1 MAKKTQTPPHNTWKY
16 SLLAG
21 SVVLALNAQASEYQ
35 TTDEVMVITG
45 SVIGTSSIEEVRDYP
60 GNRTV
65 LTQDDIKKS
74 ATLSIDGALQR
85 VPGIKIQDETGTGVL
100 PNISVRGLKASRSG
114 HAQFLMDGVPMTLAP
129 YGHTGQ
135 SIFPSTLSTL
145 DRIDVVRGGAAVQ
158 YGPNNVG
165 GVINLVTKP
174 ISQTWETELSN
185 KLTVFEG
192 GDAPLNDFYLRT
204 GGWVSDSFAIQLEG
218 NFLTGESFREHTD
231 TDVKNFQLKTEW
243 LVDELQSVE
252 AFVQRYDA
260 DTQMPGALSPA
271 DYQAD
276 RHQSTRP
283 HDNFEGETTRWNV
296 RYTRDI
302 STLPFVDL
310 AEAEILLFGHH
321 AKRNFEWGFNSGD
334 GHWAD
339 PGIASTHLRT
349 SPRTFDVYGVEPKV
363 NFYVAGTRVSQN
375 WIIGTRFVNE
385 DIDYKLTQTA
395 FADGTTTTP
404 RDWNLKT
411 DAWAAYIS
419 NEMGFLDDTLM
430 VTPGLRYESID
441 MRFHDLGKSTSD
453 DNNVSELLPG
463 LTMAYHFTDE
473 WVGYANG
480 QRSLR
485 APQIAYI
492 RGKGEEG
499 MELAWNYE
507 LGTRFTGEESTFNI
521 ALYRIDFEDQLQWN
535 SGEQSFDNIGET
547 RHQGIEVEGSYSPVA
562 LPELSLHLAYNY
574 LDAEQREGKF
584 AGNQLPYT
592 SKHQVIWDTTYDFR
606 GYETTVS
613 GLYFSD
619 AFSDNANTA
628 DEDASGSTGRV
639 PSYTVWNFNVGKD
652 LFANDSGTLR
662 ANIAINNLFD
672 KEYYFRG
679 IDVSPVGRYPA
690 PGRSYSLDLNYTF

>member
-1 MAKKTQTPPHNTWKY
+1 M
-16 SLLAG
+16 
-21 SVVLALNAQASEYQ
+21 LALNAQATESLSA
-35 TTDEVMVITG
+35 DEVMVITG
-45 SVIGTSSIEEVRDYP
+45 SVIGTSSLEEVRDYP

-65 LTQDDIKKS
+65 LTQDEIKKS
-74 ATLSIDGALQR
+74 GTLSIDGALQR

-174 ISQTWETELSN
+174 IPRDWETEIGN

-192 GDAPLNDFYLRT
+192 GDTPLNDFYLRT
-204 GGWVSDSFAIQLEG
+204 GGQVSEQFAIQLEG
-218 NFLTGESFREHTD
+218 NFLNGDSFREHTE
-231 TDVKNFQLKTEW
+231 TDVQNFQVKVEW
-243 LVDELQSVE
+243 FVDDLQSVQ
-252 AFVQRYDA
+252 AFVQHYDA
-260 DTQMPGALSPA
+260 ETDMPGALTPA

-283 HDNFEGETTRWNV
+283 YDFFDAETTRWHL
-296 RYTRDI
+296 RYTRDL
-302 STLPFVDL
+302 SSLSFADL
-310 AEAEILLFGHH
+310 AEAEVLLFGHH
-321 AKRNFEWGFNSGD
+321 AERNFIWGFNSGA

-339 PGIASTHLRT
+339 PGIESTHIRT
-349 SPRTFDVYGVEPKV
+349 SPRNFDVYGVEPKI
-363 NFYVAGTRVSQN
+363 NFYLAGNEVSQN
-375 WIIGTRFVNE
+375 WIIGTRFVHE
-385 DIDYKLTQTA
+385 DIDYRLTQTSI
-395 FADGTTTTP
+395 ADGSTTTP
-404 RDWNLKT
+404 RNWQLKT

-419 NEMGFLDDTLM
+419 NEIGLM
-430 VTPGLRYESID
+430 QDRLKLTPGLRYESID
-441 MRFHDLGKSTSD
+441 MQFHDLGKNTSD
-453 DNNVSELLPG
+453 DNQVSELLPG
-463 LTMAYHFTDE
+463 LTLAYHLTEE

-547 RHQGIEVEGSYSPVA
+547 RHQGLEVEGSYSPSA

-584 AGNQLPYT
+584 AGNRLPYT
-592 SKHQVIWDTTYDFR
+592 SKHQVIWDASYDLR
-606 GYETTVS
+606 GYETTLS

-619 AFSDNANTA
+619 AFSDNANTTE
-628 DEDASGSTGRV
+628 EDARGANGLI
-639 PSYTVWNFNVGKD
+639 PSYTVWNLNVGKD
-652 LFANDSGTLR
+652 VIANDTGTLR
-662 ANIAINNLFD
+662 VNLTMNNLFD
-672 KEYYFRG
+672 KAYYFRG